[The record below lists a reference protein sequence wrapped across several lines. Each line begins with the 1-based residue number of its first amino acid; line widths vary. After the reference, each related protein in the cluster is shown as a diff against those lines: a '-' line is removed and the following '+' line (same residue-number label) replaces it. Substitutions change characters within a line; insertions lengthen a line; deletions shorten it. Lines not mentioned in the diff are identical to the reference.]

1 MHEETKNIL
10 STVIESN
17 LKAIKDPRPKLALL
31 YDPNLLIELMQ
42 ENQVWIEFYID
53 NTRKV
58 LITLRS
64 YLENIKSTINDIT
77 EQTHIV
83 AIYLLLSSTFYE
95 WDSFLNLASS
105 WKYSSAYTILRKI
118 NEAIDQVE
126 LFIHDCRDQED
137 KNIQDWFSG
146 KIIGNELSRK
156 RIDAEMEKISEIDVK
171 WLLSHLYQVESNPS
185 HNGYSSILELV
196 SPFTED
202 FDHTW
207 PTWFHR
213 TLSLVKSLYPINNL
227 IRVLRLYYLLVV
239 PDWKIEL
246 ALKNIQKNWGADWE
260 SGITSEWV
268 KTKFPKKK

>member
-1 MHEETKNIL
+1 MHEETKNVL
-10 STVIESN
+10 SAVIENN
-17 LKAIKDPRPKLALL
+17 LRAIKNPGAKFALL
-31 YDPNLLIELMQ
+31 QDPSLPTRLMQ
-42 ENQVWIEFYID
+42 ENQEQIDFYV
-53 NTRKV
+53 NRARNV
-58 LITLRS
+58 LTSLS
-64 YLENIKSTINDIT
+64 PYLYKIKININDIT

-126 LFIHDCRDQED
+126 LFIHDYRDSEN
-137 KNIQDWFSG
+137 KNLQDWFSG

-156 RIDAEMEKISEIDVK
+156 RIDAEIEEISEIDTK

-185 HNGYSSILELV
+185 HNGYASILELV

-207 PTWFHR
+207 PTWLHR
-213 TLSLVKSLYPINNL
+213 TLSLIKWPYAINSLIQ
-227 IRVLRLYYLLVV
+227 VLRLYYLIVI
-239 PDWKIEL
+239 PDQKIEL
-246 ALKNIQKNWGADWE
+246 ELESILKIWDPELGSKKSSE
-260 SGITSEWV
+260 SV
-268 KTKFPKKK
+268 KAKFPKTK